1 MRRVII
7 ALLMLLAAAATAT
20 VFVNTSNAQLQAMQ
34 HAAVK
39 VGQPVTIPSDPRL
52 ADPEKMYAALRIAA
66 ADARVNV
73 FRTSVGYT
81 QDGRPQV
88 TQYVLLTTSTHLF
101 DAFSLRAGRWLGPQD
116 AAYPERFLSTTQT
129 GSPNQVGVLGDFGG
143 NDLVAIRGLRSG
155 FDSLQ
160 VAGTYDVESSAPSS
174 FDRFLNSLAQASSQ
188 VAGGP
193 GLFTATSFNGGN
205 DSFAGYATEYAPILN
220 AVQYVIIFFTAL
232 FLAFQVLHDAKR
244 AGVMKLHGFGVVR
257 VWFAIAGRL
266 ILLSMVASEAIA
278 LLASRFVPDTTFE
291 FTASIGL
298 TIVRAFAVMLVA
310 SIAACAYV
318 ARANI
323 SNSIKNRKD
332 TRGVFAVNTLVKIAC
347 SVALIAVG
355 AGLWL
360 QYTNAAR
367 ERQQFGNWDKARG
380 FGIFSPTLVGNDLV
394 EVETGGNATTAAE
407 VYDLYPALNDRGA
420 LYVDANNYEPVAL
433 TQSFPPGAY
442 RSIVVNVNYLK
453 QFPLRDDSGRP
464 IVIGEDI
471 SDWVV
476 LAPSRYKSQQAEILA
491 YFQLQ
496 RTGSANQESAAQADQ
511 AAFGRPAP
519 ASVAHQK
526 VSIIWTQDN
535 QAVFSFNPLVNPD
548 HGNNIVDPFIEVIT
562 SANSVGLDRANMLSG
577 GGGTAMKIRLI
588 GGDTVRTMQDL
599 LPTLRRLKLD
609 DNLPYLITMDQYVSQ
624 QIAALDQGIRSVAFA
639 GVVLS
644 VGLLVLAVQSLS
656 ILFERYSRRITVR
669 RLFGAGFMRTYREP
683 LLIFTSVWTF
693 QLVGAL
699 VANRLGLSPFSTPT
713 SSSVAGDGNVAAIA
727 AFVALLEV
735 LFSAGVL
742 TFIERRS
749 VVRVLKQEF

>member
-1 MRRVII
+1 MKRVIV
-7 ALLMLLAAAATAT
+7 ALLMLLSAAAAAT
-20 VFVNTSNAQLQAMQ
+20 VYVNTANAQSLLMQ
-34 HAAVK
+34 HAAVN
-39 VGQPVTIPSDPRL
+39 VGQPFTIPSDPRL
-52 ADPEKMYAALRIAA
+52 ADPEKMYAVLRAAA

-81 QDGRPQV
+81 PEGRPQV
-88 TQYVLLTTSTHLF
+88 TQYVLLTTNTRLF
-101 DAFSLRAGRWLGPQD
+101 DAFSLRAGRWLTPD
-116 AAYPERFLSTTQT
+116 DTDHPERFLSTIQT
-129 GSPNQVGVLGDFGG
+129 GSRDQVGVLGDFGG
-143 NDLVAIRGLRSG
+143 NDLVAVRGLRNA
-155 FDSLQ
+155 FDSLP
-160 VAGTYDVESSAPSS
+160 VAATYDVESSDQSS

-188 VAGGP
+188 LAGGA
-193 GLFTATSFNGGN
+193 GLLTAASFKGGT

-220 AVQYVIIFFTAL
+220 AVQYVIIFFAAL
-232 FLAFQVLHDAKR
+232 FLGFQVLHEAKK

-266 ILLSMVASEAIA
+266 ILITLVTSEAIA

-291 FTASIGL
+291 FTASVGL
-298 TIVRAFAVMLVA
+298 TILRAFAVMLGA
-310 SIAACAYV
+310 SIVACAYV
-318 ARANI
+318 ARTNI

-332 TRGVFAVNTLVKIAC
+332 TRDVFAVNTLVKIAC
-347 SVALIAVG
+347 SIALIAVG

-360 QYTNAAR
+360 QYTNAAG
-367 ERQQFGNWDKARG
+367 ERQQFGNWDRARG
-380 FGIFSPTLVGNDLV
+380 FGIFSPQVVGNDLV
-394 EVETGGNATTAAE
+394 ESQTGGNATIAAE

-420 LYVDANNYEPVAL
+420 LYVDARNYEPVAL
-433 TQSFPPGAY
+433 AESLPPGAY
-442 RSIVVNVNYLK
+442 RTIDVNVNYLK
-453 QFPLRDDSGRP
+453 QFPLKDDSGRT
-464 IVIGEDI
+464 IVIGENTT
-471 SDWVV
+471 DWVV
-476 LAPSRYKSQQAEILA
+476 LAPSRYRSQQADILA
-491 YFQLQ
+491 YFQLL
-496 RTGSANQESAAQADQ
+496 RTGNGTAEQ

-562 SANSVGLDRANMLSG
+562 SANSLGLDRANMLSG
-577 GGGTAMKIRLI
+577 GGGTAMKIRLL

-599 LPTLRRLKLD
+599 LPTLKRLQLD

-624 QIAALDQGIRSVAFA
+624 QIAALDNGIRSVAIA
-639 GVVLS
+639 GIALL

-669 RLFGAGFMRTYREP
+669 RLFGAGFVRTYREP
-683 LLIFTSVWTF
+683 LLIFGVVWSF
-693 QLVGAL
+693 QLIGAL

-713 SSSVAGDGNVAAIA
+713 SSSVAGDGIVVGIAACVAA
-727 AFVALLEV
+727 LEV

-742 TFIERRS
+742 TFIERRG